1 VTAAHYTVLAGGTGA
16 AKFLRG
22 LVRVIPEE
30 DIHVVVNVGDDTAVW
45 GLHVSPDIDSI
56 VYGLSGKL
64 DSARGWGLSG
74 ETFRCLEE
82 IGGYGMPSWFR
93 LGDRDLATHITR
105 TALLKSG
112 MSLTQVTA
120 QMASALG
127 IKTAVLPATD
137 DAVRTKIETPSGV
150 LDFQEFFVREHWQ
163 PVVRS
168 VTYAGASEAR
178 APAGVVESIRE
189 SKLVIIAP
197 SNPVTSIGPMLAV
210 HDIREALRCTRA
222 EVVAISPII
231 GNAAFSGPAA
241 KLMEACGYDVSP
253 AGVAR
258 YYHEFLDNIVIDVGD
273 AALAASIRFETIG
286 VQVTSILMSDD
297 NEAAR
302 LAKFVIDENS
312 FIAG

>member
-1 VTAAHYTVLAGGTGA
+1 MTAAHYTVLAGGTGA

-30 DIHVVVNVGDDTAVW
+30 DIHVVVNVGDDTSVW
-45 GLHVSPDIDSI
+45 DLHVSPDIDSI

-74 ETFRCLEE
+74 ETFKCLDE
-82 IGGYGMPSWFR
+82 IGAYGMPSWFR

-105 TALLKSG
+105 TALLRSG
-112 MSLTQVTA
+112 MNLTQVTA
-120 QMASALG
+120 QMAAALG
-127 IKTAVLPATD
+127 IKAAVLPATD
-137 DAVRTKIETPSGV
+137 DPVRTKIETPAGI

-163 PVVRS
+163 PAVRS
-168 VTYAGASEAR
+168 VTYFGAPEAR
-178 APAGVVESIRE
+178 APAGVIESIRE
-189 SKLVIIAP
+189 SKLVIVAP
-197 SNPVTSIGPMLAV
+197 SNPITSIGPMLAV

-241 KLMEACGYDVSP
+241 KLMEACGYEVSP

-258 YYHEFLDNIVIDVGD
+258 YYHEFLDNIVIDVRD
-273 AALAASIRFETIG
+273 AALASSIRFETIG

-312 FIAG
+312 SIAR

>member
-22 LVRVIPEE
+22 LVRVIPQE
-30 DIHVVVNVGDDTAVW
+30 DIHVIVNTGDDTPVW
-45 GLHVSPDIDSI
+45 GLHVSPDIDSV
-56 VYGLSGKL
+56 VYGLAEKL
-64 DSARGWGLSG
+64 DTVRGWGLSG
-74 ETFRCLEE
+74 ESFRCLEE
-82 IGGYGMPSWFR
+82 IGVYGMPVWFR

-105 TALLKSG
+105 TALLRSG
-112 MSLTQVTA
+112 LTLTQITA

-127 IKTAVLPATD
+127 IKAAILPATD
-137 DAVRTKIETPSGV
+137 DPVRTRIETPSGF

-163 PVVRS
+163 PAVRS
-168 VTYAGASEAR
+168 VIYSGASEAH
-178 APAGVVESIRE
+178 APAGVIESIRE

-197 SNPVTSIGPMLAV
+197 SNPVTSIGPMLAI

-222 EVVAISPII
+222 EVVAISPLI

-241 KLMEACGYDVSP
+241 KLMEACGYEVSP
-253 AGVAR
+253 AGVAK
-258 YYHEFLDNIVIDVGD
+258 YYHEFLDNIVIDVRD
-273 AALAASIRFETIG
+273 AALASSIRFETIG

-297 NEAAR
+297 AEAAR

-312 FIAG
+312 SIAG